1 MFQRT
6 LVGRANRRGA
16 AAVEMAL
23 VTPFFVMLVFAII
36 EFGRA
41 MMVCNLVT
49 NAAREGTRAAVLDGS
64 TNAAVTQSVRTFL
77 VGALGVSA
85 SDISVNITVTPAP
98 GNPSTANIIAS
109 CLPRDSITVN
119 VQVPYNRVA
128 LIPGKYLQGKQ
139 LVGQN
144 TMRHE

>member
-1 MFQRT
+1 MYQRT
-6 LVGRANRRGA
+6 PVGGPNRRGA

-23 VTPFFVMLVFAII
+23 VTPFFVMLVFGII

-41 MMVCNLVT
+41 MMVCNLIT

-64 TNAAVTQSVRTFL
+64 TNAAVTQSVQTFL

-85 SDISVNITVTPAP
+85 SDISVAIAVTPAT
-98 GNPSTANIIAS
+98 GNPSPGNVIAN
-109 CLPRDSITVN
+109 CLPRDSITVT

-128 LIPGKYLQGKQ
+128 LIPGNYLQSKQ
-139 LVGQN
+139 LIGQN